1 VLKLSSICQDIV
13 VVSNLLE
20 SFFGQE
26 NIKILHW
33 NNETFRDESL
43 KGQQLVGVNQAGI
56 SVFPNLS

>member
-1 VLKLSSICQDIV
+1 VLKLPSICQDIV

-43 KGQQLVGVNQAGI
+43 KSQQLVGVNQAGI